1 MTVPDRSL
9 FLLQE
14 AGIPISQDE
23 YIAIRTHDGLYD
35 QANDTIFQII
45 HSRESF

>member
-1 MTVPDRSL
+1 MSVPDRSL

-23 YIAIRTHDGLYD
+23 YIAIKN
-35 QANDTIFQII
+35 A
-45 HSRESF
+45 